1 MVENCAE
8 FSESNSKYS
17 GTQSSAASSISGR
30 VLPQSSAPEKATA
43 SVAPAPV
50 FHTDLSPQD
59 QVKTGA
65 IVKQEKTQ
73 DIVESGFLQG
83 RPLTPVDEESVLNS
97 DNNTRKKSHK
107 NQAPLSSSALYSS
120 QASRYG

>member
-30 VLPQSSAPEKATA
+30 ILPQNSAPEKAPPSA
-43 SVAPAPV
+43 PVAPAPV
-50 FHTDLSPQD
+50 FHADLSPQD

-73 DIVESGFLQG
+73 ETVESGFLQG

-97 DNNTRKKSHK
+97 DNVAKKKSHK

-120 QASRYG
+120 QASR